1 MFMEIL
7 NYLWHVV
14 LTTLLQ
20 LFVLLGPLLILAFIM
35 NFVAGKTEKL
45 SYRLFGLK
53 GYLYAFGWLGTAV
66 HEIGHAIFAVI
77 FGHKITEMKLFSPDP
92 ESGTLGYVSHSYNK
106 RSIYQ
111 NIGNFFIGIGP
122 IILGSLFLYLIT
134 YLLFRFNV
142 MQLNSISL
150 NIGQG
155 FELSMI
161 TGFISDVWNS
171 SVDYV
176 HYIFYSGN
184 FTWWKLVI
192 ALYVLFSVG
201 SSITLSAPD
210 VQGSMSGFVYF
221 VITLLVFN
229 LITFWLGDFTLNF
242 FRQIGVL
249 FSGFYFLIIISI
261 LINIGFIIILS
272 FALVFKRN
280 RISKY

>member
-1 MFMEIL
+1 
-7 NYLWHVV
+7 
-14 LTTLLQ
+14 
-20 LFVLLGPLLILAFIM
+20 
-35 NFVAGKTEKL
+35 
-45 SYRLFGLK
+45 K